1 MEDEQLSRLR
11 TAVKDLFQYGLE
23 AVNPFN
29 AVKKALY
36 REKNKIVICLG
47 TSKTV
52 TYDIE
57 AFKRIIV
64 VGMGKATALMAKAVD
79 GILGNVISD
88 GCVVV
93 KYGHTAEL
101 ETIRLLEAGHPL
113 PDENGLRGAREIA
126 RLVEEATEKDLIIFL
141 ISGGGS
147 ALLPLPATGVE
158 LAEKQDITSQL
169 LKCGADIQE
178 INTIRKHISI
188 VKGGQLARLAYP
200 ATIVSMI
207 LSDVVGDR
215 LDTIASGPTVPDATT
230 FRDALNIVNKYDL
243 LDKIPQ
249 SIRKRLEAGVRGKIA
264 DTPKD
269 GDRVFKKTHN
279 IIVGSNNIALQA
291 IAEQAKKIG
300 LNVIILSSA
309 IEGEAKEVAKVLSA
323 VAKEVTISGN
333 PVAAP
338 ACVISGGETTVTI
351 EGKGKGGRNQE
362 LGLSAAIAIDGLDN
376 LVILSGGTDG
386 SDGPTDAAGA
396 IVDGNT
402 MERARHQGI
411 DAQQFLRNNDAY
423 NFLKQTHDL
432 LITGP
437 TNTNVMDIHIIMKGK

>member
-1 MEDEQLSRLR
+1 MEDEQLSSLR
-11 TAVKDLFQYGLE
+11 NAAKDLFQCGLE

-29 AVKKALY
+29 AVKKALN
-36 REKNKIVICLG
+36 REKNKIIIGLG

-57 AFKRIIV
+57 AFERIIV

-79 GILGNVISD
+79 GILGNVISE

-113 PDENGLRGAREIA
+113 PDENGLQGAREIA
-126 RLVEEATEKDLIIFL
+126 RLVEEAAEKDLIIFL

-158 LAEKQDITSQL
+158 LVEKQNITSQL

-230 FRDALNIVNKYDL
+230 FSDALKIVNKYDL
-243 LDKIPQ
+243 LEKIPQ
-249 SIRKRLEAGVRGKIA
+249 SIRKRLEAGVRGEIT

-269 GDRVFKKTHN
+269 GDKVFKKAHN

-300 LNVIILSSA
+300 LNAIILSSA

-323 VAKEVTISGN
+323 VAKEMTISGN
-333 PVAAP
+333 PIPAP

-402 MERARHQGI
+402 IERARQQRI
-411 DAQQFLRNNDAY
+411 DAHQFLRNNDAY